1 MASAEE
7 KNLPLAE
14 QFVHAV
20 VHFSLRYRWFS
31 LTWLL
36 GLTAFFGYHAFYV
49 QMYSQFADLL
59 PQAHPYIIAYN
70 HFRTTFGGANI
81 VTMSIEVKKG
91 DIFNPATLKKIRY
104 ATEEVDKIDGVNHYQ
119 VASLAHVK
127 IRNITTTSGGLIV
140 SKPVLP
146 EEIPTDPKDLIKL
159 KESMFNNDV
168 VYGKYVSTDGKAALI
183 LAGFNE
189 ERLDYANIHKQI
201 MIIKKAIEDDNTV
214 LYAAGEPML
223 KGWVYYYTG
232 ELARIFSVTGLF
244 ILGTL
249 VFYFRRLYGWLL
261 PMVGAA
267 AQAIWGLGFLG
278 ILGYN
283 LDPLVL
289 VIPLLVSARAA
300 SHAVQMIERYFE
312 ELEMTGERH
321 QAVYNASRELF
332 LPGGIGVM
340 ADAAGILVLG
350 VATIPLVRKLAF
362 FASFWG
368 FSNIFTILMLIPLL
382 LDVLPT
388 PQVTEHYVPHWMLH
402 MLEWVGGF
410 CTSRHGRW
418 VVFAI
423 TAVIVVVGIEQAL
436 YIQIGETETGSPL
449 LWQNSN
455 FNLSAKMIN
464 AKFAGSNQLVIYLQG
479 DRSNALKDPAVLDT
493 LDNLRRFM
501 LEQPEAGGTR
511 DLPTLVRSVNRLY
524 HYDDPKWAII
534 PADAAGIGNMT
545 FMYEANAPVPGVI
558 LEYMDFQAKDGQF
571 VVFYKDAR
579 GSTIDEAIYRVQKFK
594 AAHHLPHVKFVLA
607 GGTIGTTAAL
617 NDEVAYSDRVS
628 TILIV
633 LVVYILV
640 AISYMSFVA
649 GGMVMVTLIAAG
661 VVSFLY
667 IGLRGIGMNIN
678 TLPVTAVGMGI
689 GVDYILYVVDRIKR
703 EYVRLGDYDAAIRRA
718 ITTSGMAV
726 TFTATTLVG
735 GVLPWYWMSS
745 LRFSAEMALL
755 LALLMVTHWLAAI
768 TLVPSI
774 FAIVR
779 PKFVSRGYEPAAAE
793 PGVAPMRKP
802 ALRTT

>member
-1 MASAEE
+1 MASADH
-7 KNLPLAE
+7 KLPLAE
-14 QFVHAV
+14 RFVHALV
-20 VHFSLRYRWFS
+20 RFSLRNRWFS

-36 GLTAFFGYHAFYV
+36 GLTAFFAYHAFFI

-59 PQAHPYIIAYN
+59 PQAHPYIKAYN
-70 HFRTTFGGANI
+70 HFRPTFGGANI
-81 VTMSIEVKKG
+81 VTISLEVKDG
-91 DIFNPATLKKIRY
+91 DIFNAATLKKIRY
-104 ATEEVDKIDGVNHYQ
+104 VTEEVDKIDGVNHYQ

-146 EEIPTDPKDLIKL
+146 EEIPTDSKDLIRL

-168 VYGKYVSTDGKAALI
+168 VYGKFVSTDGKAALI

-189 ERLDYANIHKQI
+189 ERLDYGNIHKQI
-201 MIIKKAIEDDNTV
+201 MLIKKAVEDSNTV

-232 ELARIFSVTGLF
+232 ELATIFSVTGIF
-244 ILGTL
+244 IFATL
-249 VFYFRRLYGWLL
+249 IFYFRRLYGWLL
-261 PMVGAA
+261 PMVGSV

-289 VIPLLVSARAA
+289 VIPLLVTARAA
-300 SHAVQMIERYFE
+300 SHGVQMIERYFE
-312 ELEMTGERH
+312 ELELTGNRH
-321 QAVYNASRELF
+321 VAVLNASSELF
-332 LPGGIGVM
+332 LPGGIGVL

-368 FSNIFTILMLIPLL
+368 FSNIFTILMLIPLM

-388 PQVTEHYVPHWMLH
+388 PKITEHYVPMWMLSG
-402 MLEWVGGF
+402 LKWVGEF
-410 CTSRHGRW
+410 CTSRRGRW
-418 VVFAI
+418 TVLIASG
-423 TAVIVVVGIEQAL
+423 VIVVLGVQQAL
-436 YIQIGETETGSPL
+436 FIQIGETESGSPL
-449 LWQNSN
+449 LWQDSD
-455 FNLSAKMIN
+455 FNRSANKIN
-464 AKFAGSNQLVIYLQG
+464 AKFAGSNQLVIYLEG
-479 DRSNALKDPAVLDT
+479 DKANALKQPEVLDT

-501 LEQPEAGGTR
+501 LEQAEAGGTR

-524 HYDDPKWAII
+524 HYDDPKWAIV
-534 PADAAGIGNMT
+534 PSDAAGIGNMT

-558 LEYMDFQAKDGQF
+558 LEYMDFSAKDGQF

-579 GSTIDEAIYRVQKFK
+579 GSTIDEAIYRTQKFMK
-594 AAHHLPHVKFVLA
+594 AHPLKGVKFVLA

-633 LVVYILV
+633 LVVYVLV
-640 AISYMSFVA
+640 AVSYMSFVA
-649 GGMVMVTLIAAG
+649 GGMVMVTLVAAG

-667 IGLRGIGMNIN
+667 IGLKGIGMNIN

-689 GVDYILYVVDRIKR
+689 GVDYILYVVDRIHR
-703 EYVRLGDYDAAIRRA
+703 EYGRLGDYDAAIKRA
-718 ITTSGMAV
+718 ISTSGMAV

-735 GVLPWYWMSS
+735 GVIPWYWMSS
-745 LRFSAEMALL
+745 LRFSAEMAML
-755 LALLMVTHWLAAI
+755 LALLMLTHWLAAI

-774 FAIVR
+774 FAVVR
-779 PKFVSRGYEPAAAE
+779 PKFVSRGVE
-793 PGVAPMRKP
+793 PGGAERAKAQVREAAM
-802 ALRTT
+802 RTT